1 MSLYFQQGGPDV
13 ELSPES
19 LRNGL
24 YRALE
29 KLGSRHKVLAVPPD
43 GTRFHSRSG
52 DLTQSVYAYYGD
64 RLGCVL
70 PALGTHA
77 AMPSAALTR
86 MFGDIPQSLFA
97 VHNWRT
103 DVVTLGELPAS
114 FIQEQ
119 SDGLLDYTWPAQV
132 NRLIAEG
139 GFDLILSIGQV
150 VPHEVIGM
158 ANHNKNILV
167 GTSGPQSI
175 NRSHYLGA
183 VVGME
188 KIMGRAD
195 TAVRRVL
202 NRASDEFLSHLPIVY
217 VLTVI
222 GANRNGELVVRGL
235 YIGDDVECFHLA
247 AELSVQVNIQLL
259 DRPIQKAIVYLDPEE
274 FHSTWLGN
282 KAIYRTRMAL
292 ADGAELIVLAPGVKQ
307 FGEDPTIDRMIRRFG
322 YHGTPA
328 TLEAVKRNPDLAAE
342 LGTAAH
348 LIHSSSEGRFRITY
362 CPGGLSREETE
373 GVGFRYADLANT
385 VALYNPDRMHHG
397 WNVVDGEEVFFI
409 SHPALG
415 LWAAR
420 NKFSGGIPEPATQV
434 VGTGSK
440 PALPASAG

>member
-1 MSLYFQQGGPDV
+1 MSLFYSEGGPEA
-13 ELSPES
+13 ELSAEE
-19 LRNGL
+19 LRSAL
-24 YRALE
+24 YQALN
-29 KLGSRHKVLAVPPD
+29 KLGTRRNVLAVPPD
-43 GTRFHSRSG
+43 GTRFHSRAG
-52 DLTQSVYAYYGD
+52 ELTQYVHAYYGD
-64 RLGCVL
+64 RLGCIL

-77 AMPSAALTR
+77 AMSPAALTR
-86 MFGDIPQSLFA
+86 MFGSIPQSLFA

-103 DVVTLGELPAS
+103 DVVALGELPAS

-119 SDGLLDYTWPAQV
+119 SEGLLDYTWPAQI
-132 NRLIAEG
+132 NRRIAEG
-139 GFDLILSIGQV
+139 NFDLILSIGQV

-158 ANHNKNILV
+158 ANYNKNILV

-222 GANRNGELVVRGL
+222 GANGAGELVVRGL
-235 YIGDDVECFHLA
+235 FIGDDVECFHLA
-247 AELSVQVNIQLL
+247 AALSEQVNIQLL
-259 DRPIQKAIVYLDPEE
+259 DRPIHKAVVYLDPEE

-292 ADGAELIVLAPGVKQ
+292 ADGAELIVLAPGVHG
-307 FGEDPTIDRMIRRFG
+307 FGEDPTIDGMIRRFG

-328 TLEAVKRNPDLAAE
+328 TLEAVRRNPELAAE

-348 LIHSSSEGRFRITY
+348 LIHSSSEGRFQITY

-373 GVGFRYADLANT
+373 GVGFRYADLAET
-385 VALYNPDRMHHG
+385 SARYNPARLQEG
-397 WNVVDGEEVFFI
+397 WNLVDGEEVFFI
-409 SHPALG
+409 ANPALG

-420 NKFSGGIPEPATQV
+420 NKFAPGIHTSQ
-434 VGTGSK
+434 GS
-440 PALPASAG
+440 AVHAGAKAAWV